1 VVIRGLIYLKRKKKK
16 MRFVLGISIRR
27 CMRVFVSSNKSI
39 ASQSY
44 NEWRWES
51 CMLSF
56 FSSFVHKRKVLVVV
70 LQGTK
75 EWRKRTSDKQSSNSK
90 DSEKKLGKYVIS
102 NWLRIE

>member
-1 VVIRGLIYLKRKKKK
+1 VSLLVQIRASLVSHTMNGVGRVVCFL
-16 MRFVLGISIRR
+16 
-27 CMRVFVSSNKSI
+27 
-39 ASQSY
+39 
-44 NEWRWES
+44 
-51 CMLSF
+51 F